1 LPFEGVEFVLGMVVN
16 LLLVGQN
23 IIHVMRNRLLVL
35 VRSLTRL
42 DILQDMV
49 HGLLDVARHLG
60 LAGGFP
66 IQAVEFVELKQVGQR
81 KSRRTGT

>member
-1 LPFEGVEFVLGMVVN
+1 MVVN

-23 IIHVMRNRLLVL
+23 IIHAMRNRLLVL
-35 VRSLTRL
+35 VRSLTGL
-42 DILQDMV
+42 NVLQDMV
-49 HGLLDVARHLG
+49 HGLFDVARHLG

-66 IQAVEFVELKQVGQR
+66 VQAIEFMKLEQVGQR